1 MLLYYNGKVK
11 KRKRKLSFEKAN
23 RLKNR
28 IFKRYIDLIKFT
40 FELLKYMSWKSD
52 MVLQDN
58 IKILVNINDGGI
70 YLD

>member
-23 RLKNR
+23 RLKKR

-40 FELLKYMSWKSD
+40 FELLKYMS
-52 MVLQDN
+52 
-58 IKILVNINDGGI
+58 
-70 YLD
+70 

>member
-11 KRKRKLSFEKAN
+11 KRERKLSFEKAN
-23 RLKNR
+23 RLKKR

-58 IKILVNINDGGI
+58 IKILVNINDRGI